1 MMLPT
6 LNIFL
11 SLKLFEKKESFSV
24 GKQVFFELL
33 TQKSI
38 CHFDFNFAHEWLHYS
53 LDIRLI
59 AKNFNDDENKKS
71 FELGM

>member
-11 SLKLFEKKESFSV
+11 SLKLFEKKSFSV
-24 GKQVFFELL
+24 GKQVFWIANTEIDLSFRFQLCPWMVALL
-33 TQKSI
+33 PRYTIDRK
-38 CHFDFNFAHEWLHYS
+38 
-53 LDIRLI
+53 
-59 AKNFNDDENKKS
+59 KNFNDDENKKS